1 MLDADERDVV
11 DLVHDVVAAAAA
23 DRGLEL
29 ARQVGELRRADEPA
43 LDLGDRAERVDDLV
57 GRDPGDGAAEHDPR
71 AVTAGLGRVQT
82 DGLERRQIAGT
93 SSIRIQCSWMFCR
106 SVRSAEPRA
115 YAAETS
121 PMTRSCSEVSAPPSI
136 RTRSMKNSS
145 SSSCGSSVAVRPPSM
160 PGLRWV

>member
-1 MLDADERDVV
+1 MNRRLISAIGPSASTISSAAIPATGEPSTTRGQSPQASVV
-11 DLVHDVVAAAAA
+11 SQS
-23 DRGLEL
+23 DR
-29 ARQVGELRRADEPA
+29 
-43 LDLGDRAERVDDLV
+43 
-57 GRDPGDGAAEHDPR
+57 
-71 AVTAGLGRVQT
+71 
-82 DGLERRQIAGT
+82 LERRQIAGT

-106 SVRSAEPRA
+106 SVRSAESRA
-115 YAAETS
+115 YVVETS